1 MDLVIKRLA
10 VVAAVAVDEMKL
22 FHYKNNNIC
31 CCGVIVAGAVNDTE
45 KYVRFILWYYEQE
58 A

>member
-22 FHYKNNNIC
+22 SHYNNNNSC
-31 CCGVIVAGAVNDTE
+31 SCGVVANNDVE
-45 KYVRFILWYYEQE
+45 K
-58 A
+58 